1 MAITGAATLT
11 PGFGGPLGKVLP
23 EHVAGMI
30 GLPYVGTVFYV
41 DATAGSDTANSGTS
55 QNDAFA
61 TVNTAFA
68 AATSGQH
75 DVIIIAPTGG
85 SGRTTEATSINWNKR
100 FTHLIGSAAP
110 SMVNPRAGMSF
121 TSAATSPSFTISE
134 NGCIFK
140 NITIAQFNDVNVL
153 VEQTGN
159 ENYFGNVHFAGIGN
173 ADAGDD
179 TAAVI
184 INFNGG
190 EENTYDGCMI
200 GLDTVARTGANFSL
214 NFASAAGNP
223 RNVFRN
229 CFFTLFGDA
238 EAPRHVR
245 AQDGGTDR
253 WELFDNCI
261 FMDNS
266 DITSATTQTDV
277 FATGS
282 ASDQGGALIVKDC
295 MNVSSTGW
303 ANTVAGVRIIGQDTN
318 ATTLT
323 NYSSGVNPAA

>member
-1 MAITGAATLT
+1 MAIRGAATLT

-30 GLPYVGTVFYV
+30 GLPHVGTIFYV

-55 QNDAFA
+55 QGDAFA

-85 SGRTTEATSINWNKR
+85 SGRTTEAASINWNKR

-121 TSAATSPSFTISE
+121 TSAATTPSFTISE

-153 VEQTGN
+153 LELTGDR
-159 ENYFGNVHFAGIGN
+159 NYFGNVHFAGIGN

-179 TAAVI
+179 NSARVVD
-184 INFNGG
+184 FNGG
-190 EENTYDGCMI
+190 EENTFDGCMF
-200 GLDTVARTGANFSL
+200 GLNTVNRTGTNYTLEFRSGQ
-214 NFASAAGNP
+214 GNA
-223 RNVFRN
+223 RNIFRN
-229 CFFTLFGDA
+229 CFFDMFPDA
-238 EAPRHVR
+238 DAPRHVLVGN
-245 AQDGGTDR
+245 GGVDR
-253 WELFDNCI
+253 WAFFDNCI
-261 FMDNS
+261 FNDNS
-266 DITSATTQTDV
+266 DMAAATVQADV
-277 FATGS
+277 FETS
-282 ASDQGGALIVKDC
+282 TVSDQGGILIVKDC
-295 MNVSSTGW
+295 MNVTATGW

-323 NYSSGVNPAA
+323 NYATGVNPAA